1 MNIPQVKA
9 RGPLLWWGKLR
20 FMYNYAVF
28 YVGAIQLLLVALV
41 AYNTTLQP
49 WIAQYLGWNI
59 ALWQYIAILVV
70 AVVAG
75 MVLEF
80 TFGVPAIIAVSN
92 EQMYKHDS
100 PIKAD
105 MVIVKQNQADLE
117 SKLDKVMK
125 HLGIEEKGE

>member
-1 MNIPQVKA
+1 MHIPQVKA
-9 RGPLLWWGKLR
+9 RGVLLWWGKLR

-49 WIAQYLGWNI
+49 WITQYLGWNI
-59 ALWQYIAILVV
+59 SLWQYIAILVV

-105 MVIVKQNQADLE
+105 FVAVKGKQADIE
-117 SKLDKVMK
+117 AKLK
-125 HLGIEEKGE
+125 